1 MKKKKQVT
9 KMMIMKKSKVR
20 VRLVAEDY
28 TMDQSVNRSAEYLMK
43 RLERNLSPEL
53 VNVLIE
59 QMLGFNEWMQQEM
72 AYDFE
77 LFIREHEVRTTGCPS
92 VDYVLDVCYTWIA
105 AELKELKPNNKKK
118 KGKPKNEEPLRYR
131 N

>member
-1 MKKKKQVT
+1 MKKKKQV
-9 KMMIMKKSKVR
+9 KQMMIMKKSKVR

-28 TMDQSVNRSAEYLMK
+28 TMDQSVNKSAEYLMK
-43 RLERNLSPEL
+43 RLQRHLSPGL
-53 VNVLIE
+53 VNMLIE

-118 KGKPKNEEPLRYR
+118 KGKPKYEEPLRYR

>member
-1 MKKKKQVT
+1 MKKKKQVA
-9 KMMIMKKSKVR
+9 KLRIMEESSRKLI
-20 VRLVAEDY
+20 LVEEDY
-28 TMDQSVNRSAEYLMK
+28 YDNQNVDKSAEYLVK
-43 RLERNLSPEL
+43 RLRKKLSSEL
-53 VNVLIE
+53 VNMLIE

-118 KGKPKNEEPLRYR
+118 KGKPKYEEPLRYR